1 MFIKSF
7 PTFSGV
13 TLLMSL
19 YFIPAPFRTSSTA
32 SARPSAFAASS
43 CAGSSFSC
51 FASDP
56 KPRRFESFFVE
67 LTTRPETAAF
77 SAAAFSARASAAAFS
92 ATFCACSA
100 CVFALIAF
108 SASSRAFC
116 SLYCIAVR
124 CFLSDETPRCIPRTS
139 AVMVCI
145 SAMSCRL
152 SLIDSPF
159 VGFVQSA
166 TRWA

>member
-13 TLLMSL
+13 TFDISL
-19 YFIPAPFRTSSTA
+19 YFMPAPFRTSSTA

-43 CAGSSFSC
+43 CAGSSFSA
-51 FASDP
+51 FASLP
-56 KPRRFESFFVE
+56 KPSRLPSFLV
-67 LTTRPETAAF
+67 LSTTKPLTAAASAVFFF
-77 SAAAFSARASAAAFS
+77 SMASAALRS
-92 ATFCACSA
+92 ATLWADSALSCS
-100 CVFALIAF
+100 CFAF

-124 CFLSDETPRCIPRTS
+124 CFLSEETPRCIPRTS

-152 SLIDSPF
+152 SLIDSPLL
-159 VGFVQSA
+159 GFVQSA